1 MNEEKPSEKEDEELK
16 LDIDTFLFGI
26 LGVAISWVNMVL
38 IYQIQIKSSNELLK
52 VFMYLSI
59 IFTTVIPCVIIGL
72 KNRLWGYGYI
82 LGFAL
87 AGIPFI
93 FITDLFIGA
102 YTFATTLF
110 LFTILWLIFW
120 KTWRSLSSIKMVSE

>member
-1 MNEEKPSEKEDEELK
+1 MNEEMLYGNEDEELK
-16 LDIDTFLFGI
+16 LDLGTFLFG
-26 LGVAISWVNMVL
+26 LVGAIVSWVNML
-38 IYQIQIKSSNELLK
+38 FIYQIQIKSSNELLK

-59 IFTTVIPCVIIGL
+59 IFTTVIPCVGIGL

-87 AGIPFI
+87 AGLPFI
-93 FITDLFIGA
+93 FIVDLFIGA

-110 LFTILWLIFW
+110 LFIILWLIFW